1 MKHDNSPNR
10 LPAWL
15 ASFKL
20 ELSLCQQTIRML
32 NGKPKRRKKINWH
45 ILIGPMSCG
54 KSSLLTTLNCQR
66 IQSNEESNVQSP
78 FSLWVN
84 QTDGFLVA
92 NLEALETE
100 THNNSCWQNVL
111 PLIKKTG
118 LGQTPLKVIIAIDIP
133 SLTLKSLTE
142 IEKNYQSLKD
152 QLIQLHNVVPKITLH
167 ITINQCDRIIGMRD
181 YTQEKRLVDREK
193 SFGISLK
200 NKDKS
205 VHFDQLFHL
214 RRKKLIHKISS
225 HSLHIC
231 QGPITKEK
239 RQRITQLPF
248 QVDQA
253 FLRIKH
259 LINTLPDAIKL
270 KTVSVQLLSS
280 QQRYQP
286 INITLPFLKQI
297 ISPVHYSS
305 ESISESYRPLF
316 IQQKNFLRIITRER
330 KSHTEQ
336 LKLSINPSPVIISF
350 LAGLSFIT
358 LYHVLLSHGYQAS
371 LNAYNALNSVYSEHQ
386 ETHFSTQLSWLE
398 ILDKDQDVLNII
410 DQSGALKYR
419 WIGMSAVSNIYR
431 EVQQQFHDTQ
441 QDKLIPY
448 CYSILV
454 KSVTDPIQN
463 KPMALFDNLN
473 VFLMMTGSI
482 PLNQHR
488 VINWYESQW
497 SQSGLDAKAV
507 SLASQQLSLLLKNNF
522 QTWPTNTSLVKKIQ
536 LRLSKYPLSQL
547 ALLKL
552 ASNALNHDITI
563 APTESS
569 ILTKESLT
577 LNGFYSNQQKK
588 RINELTKKQLLDLL
602 QSQNDIVK
610 TDTSSLNSQKISL
623 LLKEIQ
629 SIYLSNYQ
637 QAWQSL
643 LINLKFKVPTSL
655 ENLNNLNQQLTNF
668 NSDFYNTINTIQ
680 INANKLQLNINELKN
695 DPKDNAQQW
704 RNTLITMKTVV
715 DTILNAKQPDLAAF
729 QYSTRSIHEKKQE
742 PSLLSLKT
750 EIQSAPELLRPA
762 LDLIVKNY
770 WGSMLTDSK
779 RYINQQWRQK
789 IYPLYTSTI
798 KDKFP
803 IFSNASTDITA
814 YHFNNFFGPK
824 GAIDDFFNQYLSPFV
839 NASGYYWTWK
849 KIDGHTLSNSQHAL
863 DMIIRASVIQ
873 QMFYTNN
880 NDLPSQESAIV
891 LKKHSDNITNINLSI
906 GDMTF
911 KIKPTTTEV
920 YKINVVNKDK
930 QTASFKIN
938 GKSGEDA
945 INTSGFWPW
954 LRLVNQG
961 EIKTTSD
968 SNQFFLEFK
977 TEHYLTEFGLI
988 AKSKQNPYLPNILS
1002 AFRCP
1007 ESF

>member
-1 MKHDNSPNR
+1 MKHGNSDDTP
-10 LPAWL
+10 PAWL

-32 NGKPKRRKKINWH
+32 NGKSNVRKKINWH
-45 ILIGPMSCG
+45 ILIGPISCG
-54 KSSLLTTLNCQR
+54 KSSLLKTLNCQR

-78 FSLWVN
+78 FNLWVN

-92 NLEALETE
+92 DLETLE
-100 THNNSCWQNVL
+100 TKTHNNCCWQNVL
-111 PLIKKTG
+111 PLIKKVG
-118 LGQTPLKVIIAIDIP
+118 LGQRPLKVIIAIDVP
-133 SLTLKSLTE
+133 SLTLKSLAD
-142 IEKNYQSLKD
+142 IEKNYQSLKN
-152 QLIQLHNVVPKITLH
+152 QLIQLHTVLSKITLH

-181 YTQEKRLVDREK
+181 YSQEKRLVNREK

-205 VHFDQLFHL
+205 IHFDVLFHL
-214 RRKKLIHKISS
+214 RRKKLIQKISS

-259 LINTLPDAIKL
+259 LINILPDAIKL
-270 KTVSVQLLSS
+270 KTVGIQLLSS
-280 QQRYQP
+280 QQRYEP

-297 ISPVHYSS
+297 ISPVHYGS

-316 IQQKNFLRIITRER
+316 IQQKNFLRMITRER
-330 KSHTEQ
+330 KSRIKQ
-336 LKLSINPSPVIISF
+336 LNFSINLNPVIISV

-358 LYHVLLSHGYQAS
+358 LYHTLLSHGYQTSANVYDS
-371 LNAYNALNSVYSEHQ
+371 LNSVYSEYQ
-386 ETHFSTQLSWLE
+386 ENHSSTQLSWLE
-398 ILDKDQDVLNII
+398 ILDKDQDMLNVI
-410 DQSGALKYR
+410 DQSGVLNYR
-419 WIGMSAVSNIYR
+419 WLGMNTMSDFYHQVHR
-431 EVQQQFHDTQ
+431 QFHDIQ
-441 QDKLIPY
+441 QGKLIPY
-448 CYSILV
+448 CYGILI
-454 KSVTDPIQN
+454 KSVTDPKQN
-463 KPMALFDNLN
+463 KPMELFDNLN

-482 PLNQHR
+482 PLNQHK
-488 VINWYESQW
+488 VIDWYESQW
-497 SQSGLDAKAV
+497 SQLGLDKKAV
-507 SLASQQLSLLLKNNF
+507 SLASQQLNLLLKNNF
-522 QTWPTNTSLVKKIQ
+522 QAWPTNISLVKKIQ

-552 ASNALNHDITI
+552 ASTTLNHDVTV
-563 APTESS
+563 APVEPS

-577 LNGFYSNQQKK
+577 LNSFYTNQQKK
-588 RINELTKKQLLDLL
+588 RILKLTEKQLIDLL
-602 QSQNDIVK
+602 QSQNDIIK
-610 TDTSSLNSQKISL
+610 TEISSPNSQKIPL
-623 LLKEIQ
+623 ILKEIQ
-629 SIYLSNYQ
+629 STYLSNYQ
-637 QAWQSL
+637 QVWQSL

-680 INANKLQLNINELKN
+680 INANQSQLNINELKN
-695 DPKDNAQQW
+695 DSEDNEQQW
-704 RNTLITMKTVV
+704 RNTLLSMQTVI
-715 DTILNAKQPDLAAF
+715 DSILKAEQPDLAAF
-729 QYSTRSIHEKKQE
+729 EYSTRSIHEKKQE

-750 EIQSAPELLRPA
+750 EVESAPDLLQPA
-762 LDLIVKNY
+762 LDIIVKNY
-770 WGSMLTDSK
+770 WGCMLGNSK
-779 RYINQQWRQK
+779 KYINQQWYQK
-789 IYPLYTSTI
+789 ILPLYNSTI

-803 IFSNASTDITA
+803 VFSGTSTDITIA
-814 YHFNNFFGPK
+814 HFNDFFGPK

-873 QMFYTNN
+873 QMFYANN
-880 NDLPSQESAIV
+880 SDYPSQELALV
-891 LKKHSDNITNINLSI
+891 LKKYPDNMKDLEFTI
-906 GDMTF
+906 DDKTF
-911 KIKPTTTEV
+911 KIKPASAEV
-920 YKINVVNKDK
+920 YKINVINKEK
-930 QTASFKIN
+930 QAASLKIN
-938 GKSGEDA
+938 GKSGEDT

-968 SNQFFLEFK
+968 SNQFFLAFK

-988 AKSKQNPYLPNILS
+988 AKNKQNPYLPNILS

-1007 ESF
+1007 DNF